1 MIFLKKSEI
10 INDTQIDNGF
20 YIYGENKKPAFVYLK
35 KGNTDTITLNTR
47 KFTLKKED
55 IWEHGGAM
63 NIFLLLLYSLDLIF
77 GNMAD
82 SVNLPYYINEQFDF
96 ENTSENEKIYLSKIM
111 KAKEN
116 SIDKWK
122 ITATVQQLFCCLLLM
137 CVGVAVSFLF
147 KGLYRIISIA
157 AILLLCVY
165 LYIRL
170 CSRKRALY
178 KYLNQFRLIQ

>member
-1 MIFLKKSEI
+1 MIFSKKLEI

-35 KGNTDTITLNTR
+35 KGNTETITLNTR

-147 KGLYRIISIA
+147 KGLYRIIYRSNTFIVR
-157 AILLLCVY
+157 ISLH
-165 LYIRL
+165 
-170 CSRKRALY
+170 KALFA
-178 KYLNQFRLIQ
+178 KESVV